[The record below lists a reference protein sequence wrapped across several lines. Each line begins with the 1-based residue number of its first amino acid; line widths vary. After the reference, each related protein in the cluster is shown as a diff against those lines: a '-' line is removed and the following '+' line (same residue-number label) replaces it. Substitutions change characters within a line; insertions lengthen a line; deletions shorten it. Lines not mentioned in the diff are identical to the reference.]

1 MRFGLSLPHYGF
13 SFPGSEPPSFD
24 ALGDWARRAEDL
36 GFDSMWISDHLLY
49 SFERYGAGDAPIGA
63 LEPLT
68 ALAGL
73 ATMTDRIRLGTMV
86 LCAPFRHPAIV
97 AKMATTID
105 HLSGGRLDL
114 GVGAGWLEQEFN
126 AFGYPY
132 DSLGERFTQMEET
145 LVALGALFSG
155 RPAAMDGRFVSL
167 DEAPLLPAPVQ
178 QPRVP
183 LWVGGKGGPRL
194 LRLAARHADG
204 WNSAWRWKPDA
215 YAERVGAAHASCEIE
230 GRDPA
235 SLRLSV
241 GMYSLLAEDERG
253 YEALFERGRA
263 AMPGGAIDG
272 DTAATWRADT
282 LSGTPDDAL
291 ERVAAFAALGVEE
304 IVLAPWVLPF
314 AIPEPSIVELFV
326 DRVMNRLRTSAG

>member
-13 SFPGSEPPSFD
+13 SFPGDEPPAFD

-49 SFERYGAGDAPIGA
+49 SFDRYGAGDAPIAA

-86 LCAPFRHPAIV
+86 LCAPLRHPSIV

-114 GVGAGWLEQEFN
+114 GVGAGWLEQEFT

-132 DSLGERFTQMEET
+132 GSLGGRFTQIEET
-145 LVALGALFSG
+145 LVALEALFSG
-155 RPAAMDGRFVSL
+155 RPATMNGRFVTL

-178 QPRVP
+178 RPRVP
-183 LWVGGKGGPRL
+183 IWVGGKGGPRL

-204 WNSAWRWKPDA
+204 WNSAWRWTTDA
-215 YAERVGAAHASCEIE
+215 YAERVGAAQASCEVE

-241 GMYSLLAEDERG
+241 GMYSLLAEDERA

-263 AMPGGAIDG
+263 AMPGGAIDA

-282 LSGTPDDAL
+282 LSGTPEDAL
-291 ERVAAFAALGVEE
+291 ERVAAFEALGVEE

-314 AIPEPSIVELFV
+314 AIPEPSIVEVFAES
-326 DRVMNRLRTSAG
+326 VMRPLRASAG